1 VIFFI
6 IRMPETFI
14 DINALFQLEN
24 LTLVRNQRFD
34 FPNNIAGFFLQSSFP
49 SNLKICHFAIEKL

>member
-1 VIFFI
+1 
-6 IRMPETFI
+6 MPETFI